1 MIKVTQNINLLVECQ
16 RRFEK
21 KPWYNAKRINA
32 LLGRLAFLN
41 DDEIDLVLDLTDRF
55 QFLKITELNSKLINA
70 YRKIPATLLQDTPR
84 ILFAPLK
91 SPYSKAEKRTL
102 QRRKRERIR
111 PLEPLLTD
119 PGKSCDVIFRIMLI
133 DYPAEYAP
141 YDQKTYICNEPI
153 DIVDNYVNNG
163 LIVLWDD
170 FVGSG
175 ESAFNAIA
183 DIQKFLVDHGK
194 ITQENNYVVVCM
206 CAMQDGLWNLD
217 YCSLKC
223 YASDVYIKAITDD
236 KRFDLQQRQQRIGFM
251 KSAEE
256 KVVKRALKKYSLG
269 YSQSEALLSIMDK
282 CPNNT
287 LPFYWFASQHNIS
300 PVFYRFK

>member
-133 DYPAEYAP
+133 DYPAEY
-141 YDQKTYICNEPI
+141 
-153 DIVDNYVNNG
+153 
-163 LIVLWDD
+163 
-170 FVGSG
+170 
-175 ESAFNAIA
+175 
-183 DIQKFLVDHGK
+183 
-194 ITQENNYVVVCM
+194 YVVVCM